1 MKYLFC
7 TLLLLCSLHYSH
19 AQTYTVKGSVTDTLN
34 VQPLHYASVVFIRT
48 SDSVISS
55 FVRTKPD
62 GTFEAHLPA
71 KGKYMMRITYPS
83 FVDYLEV
90 LNINKE
96 VTNMGDL
103 PMVSKEHLLKEFV
116 LTQQIA
122 AIKIKGDTTEYMA
135 DSFKVKENATVED
148 LLKRLPGIQVDK
160 NGQITAQ
167 GETVQKILV
176 DGEEFFSDDP
186 KVVTQVLQAN
196 AVQKVQ
202 LYDKKSDQAEFTGI
216 DDGQKT
222 KTINLE
228 LKEDKKKGYFGKL
241 DAGGGTDGYFQD
253 QGMVNAFKGKRQ
265 ISAFGIM
272 SNTDKVGL
280 GWQDKDKYSSGNGTT
295 EISDDGGIMTT
306 WTGGDQ
312 DFGGWDG
319 RYNGQ
324 GLPQTWTGGIHFAD
338 KWDEDK
344 DHVSGNYR
352 YALQN
357 VQIDGDN
364 IVQFMR
370 PNDTSTVNRTVS
382 HQFSKGDRHAADA
395 LYEWKVDSNTTVK
408 LTATG
413 GLKHT
418 QTSSLYNTA
427 SILQVADATDTLY
440 NNNRTITS
448 DTKSGYLNADL
459 LLRHKFAKKG
469 RTLSV
474 DVKENYKKSNSD
486 GTLLSTIIPAPGL
499 TTIPI
504 PSTNEHKDDSTHTLA
519 FSAKLTYT
527 EPLSKVTFLEL
538 NYGVTVNN
546 SSSKN
551 NSFDYDS
558 ATQRFSRLDT
568 TYSSNYKYN
577 ILSNLGGAN
586 LRFVFKKIN
595 FSFGG
600 DISNAQYVQS
610 NLYDPAL
617 SHTYS
622 YLNFFPRASFKYKIS
637 NQSSFSI
644 NYNGS
649 TQQPSITQI
658 EPLRQNTDPTNITIG
673 NTNLKQEFINSID
686 VHYNDYKVLT
696 NRYLWMGG
704 NISFIN
710 SAISTSQNTI
720 DNVNTTQYVNVNGN
734 YTSWGYAGYGFKL
747 SKIDIEVG
755 AHANTNINHI
765 NNFVNG
771 LANTSNNDSYTF
783 GIDLNRNK
791 EKKYEFRFEPSVTY
805 NNNTATVSTFSTRYW
820 SNDNDFSGSV
830 QLPGKFE
837 ISSSVDFIF
846 RQKTIV
852 FDNNTNV
859 IKWNAYVSKKFLKN
873 SQLELRASVF
883 DILNQNIGY
892 SRNAQGTMITQ
903 NDYNTIRRY
912 GMINLIWN
920 FTHTPA
926 GAPAPPAGG
935 IMIH

>member
-7 TLLLLCSLHYSH
+7 TLLLLCSLHYSY
-19 AQTYTVKGSVTDTLN
+19 AQTYTVKGSVTDTMNSTKL
-34 VQPLHYASVVFIRT
+34 QSASVVFIRT
-48 SDSVISS
+48 TDSVIST
-55 FVRTKPD
+55 FTRTRRD

-71 KGKYMMRITYPS
+71 KGKYIMRITFPS
-83 FVDYLEV
+83 FVDYIEV
-90 LNINKE
+90 VSINKD
-96 VTNMGDL
+96 VTVMGDM
-103 PMVSKEHLLKEFV
+103 PMVSKEHLLKEYV

-186 KVVTQVLQAN
+186 KVVTQGLQAN

-202 LYDKKSDQAEFTGI
+202 VYDKKSDQTEFTGI

-241 DAGGGTDGYFQD
+241 DAGGGTDGYYQE
-253 QGMVNAFKGKRQ
+253 QGMLNAFKGKRQ
-265 ISAFGIM
+265 ISAFGIV
-272 SNTDKVGL
+272 SNTDKIGL

-338 KWDEDK
+338 KWNEDK

-364 IVQFMR
+364 IVENLR
-370 PNDTSTVNRTVS
+370 PNDTSTVNRTTS
-382 HQFSKGDRHAADA
+382 HQFSKGDRHAIDA
-395 LYEWKVDSNTTVK
+395 MYEWKIDSNTTLK
-408 LTATG
+408 LTANG

-418 QTSSLYNTA
+418 NASQLFNTI
-427 SILQVADATDTLY
+427 SILQVPDATDTLY
-440 NNNRTITS
+440 TNTRNIVS
-448 DTKSGYLNADL
+448 DTRSGYINADL
-459 LLRHKFAKKG
+459 LLRKKFAKKG
-469 RTLSV
+469 RTLSF
-474 DVKENYKKSNSD
+474 DVKENYKKSGSD
-486 GTLLSTIIPAPGL
+486 GTFNSTIYPELGS
-499 TTIPI
+499 PI
-504 PSTNEHKDDSTHTLA
+504 VTDQHKADSSNSLA
-519 FSAKLTYT
+519 FSTKLTYT

-546 SSSKN
+546 STSQN
-551 NSFDYDS
+551 YSFDRDNTTNTYS
-558 ATQRFSRLDT
+558 KLDT

-586 LRFVFKKIN
+586 LRFVYKKLN

-600 DISNAQYVQS
+600 DVSNAQYEQK
-610 NLYDPAL
+610 NLFSTD
-617 SHTYS
+617 SSRTYS
-622 YLNFFPRASFKYKIS
+622 YLNFFPKATFKYKIS

-649 TQQPSITQI
+649 TQQPTITQI
-658 EPLRQNTDPTNITIG
+658 QPLRQNTDPTNITQG

-710 SAISTSQNTI
+710 NAIRTSQKTI
-720 DNVNTTQYVNVNGN
+720 LNVDTTKYVNVNGN

-747 SKIDIEVG
+747 TKIDIEVG
-755 AHANTNINHI
+755 VHANLNADHI
-765 NNFVNG
+765 NNYVNG
-771 LANTSNNDSYTF
+771 MANTSNNDSYTF
-783 GIDLNRNK
+783 GFDLNRNK
-791 EKKYEFRFEPSVTY
+791 DKKYEFRFEPSVTY
-805 NNNTATVSTFSTRYW
+805 NNNTATISTFSTRYW
-820 SNDNDFSGSV
+820 TNDNEFSGSV

-837 ISSSVDFIF
+837 ISSTVDVIF

-903 NDYNTIRRY
+903 SDYNTIRRY

-926 GAPAPPAGG
+926 GAAAPPAGG
-935 IMIH
+935 IIIHN